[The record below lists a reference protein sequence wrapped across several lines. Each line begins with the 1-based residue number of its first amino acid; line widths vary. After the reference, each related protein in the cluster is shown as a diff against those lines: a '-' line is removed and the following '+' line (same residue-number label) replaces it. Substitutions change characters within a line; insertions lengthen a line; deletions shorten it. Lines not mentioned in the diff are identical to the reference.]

1 MSARITIGDGDDS
14 KKGGREKN
22 EDEQSKA
29 ERENTNEGKKGK

>member
-1 MSARITIGDGDDS
+1 MSTRITIGDDDS